1 MSKKIYVG
9 NLSYDTT
16 EEGIR
21 TLFAQHGEIISVKA
35 ITDRMTG
42 KSKGFAFVEMEN
54 DNEAKAAIN
63 AINGQELDG
72 RTLKVNEALD
82 KSRDGY
88 GGGSGGGNSYSNR
101 RY

>member
-9 NLSYDTT
+9 NMSYNTT
-16 EEGIR
+16 EENIR
-21 TLFAQHGEIISVKA
+21 TLFAQHGEVISVKA

-63 AINGQELDG
+63 AINGQDLDG
-72 RTLKVNEALD
+72 RSLKVNEAMD
-82 KSRDGY
+82 KPRDGY
-88 GGGSGGGNSYSNR
+88 GGGNNYSNR

>member
-16 EEGIR
+16 EENIR

-54 DNEAKAAIN
+54 DSEAKAAIN
-63 AINGQELDG
+63 AINGQDLDG
-72 RTLKVNEALD
+72 RSLKVNEAMD
-82 KSRDGY
+82 KARDSY
-88 GGGSGGGNSYSNR
+88 SQNSYSNR